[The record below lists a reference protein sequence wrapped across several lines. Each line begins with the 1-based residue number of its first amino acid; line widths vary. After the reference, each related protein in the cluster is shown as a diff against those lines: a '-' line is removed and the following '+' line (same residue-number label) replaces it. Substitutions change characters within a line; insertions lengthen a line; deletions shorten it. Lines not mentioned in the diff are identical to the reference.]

1 MEWNALYFI
10 NQVIFCISK
19 NQEVLHRLS
28 GVYGHP
34 GNVDVWVGG
43 LMEDPVPGGRVGPTV
58 RCLLVEQ
65 FRRLRDG
72 DRFWYE
78 NPSTFSSA
86 QLAQASRP
94 SVRTR

>member
-1 MEWNALYFI
+1 M
-10 NQVIFCISK
+10 
-19 NQEVLHRLS
+19 LHRLA

-43 LMEDPVPGGRVGPTV
+43 LMEDPVRGGRVGPTV
-58 RCLLVEQ
+58 RCLLAEQ

-78 NPSTFSSA
+78 NPSTFSPA
-86 QLAQASRP
+86 QLAQVLSN
-94 SVRTR
+94 VLTRCHKK

>member
-1 MEWNALYFI
+1 MLR
-10 NQVIFCISK
+10 
-19 NQEVLHRLS
+19 RLS

-43 LMEDPVPGGRVGPTV
+43 LMEEPVAAGGRVGPTV

-78 NPSTFSSA
+78 NPSTFSTGRGKGTS
-86 QLAQASRP
+86 
-94 SVRTR
+94 